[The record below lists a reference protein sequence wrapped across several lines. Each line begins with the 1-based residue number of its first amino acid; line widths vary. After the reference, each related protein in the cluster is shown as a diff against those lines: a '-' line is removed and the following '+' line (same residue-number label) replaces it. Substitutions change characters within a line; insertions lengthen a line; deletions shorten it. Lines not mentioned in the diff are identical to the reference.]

1 MFECLLLIHEIA
13 TNAEIKNKYRFVYTQ
28 LKHRLLFPEKSAFVN
43 IKFTRATPRKNLVF
57 QEKIK

>member
-28 LKHRLLFPEKSAFVN
+28 LKHRLHFPEKIGICKHKIHEGNTA
-43 IKFTRATPRKNLVF
+43 
-57 QEKIK
+57 EKPSISGEN